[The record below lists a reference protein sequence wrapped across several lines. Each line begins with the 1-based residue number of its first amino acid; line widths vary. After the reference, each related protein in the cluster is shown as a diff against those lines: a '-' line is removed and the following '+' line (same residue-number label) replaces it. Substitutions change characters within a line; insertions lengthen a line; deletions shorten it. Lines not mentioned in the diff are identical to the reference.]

1 MDIEKLIERECKNRH
16 ANDECGIHDRA
27 YEKAIRESFE
37 KYGDLTDKILISIQ
51 LNAARERFRVH
62 ISRHIDVAD
71 CMVLFEL
78 LNEYE

>member
-1 MDIEKLIERECKNRH
+1 MDIEKLIERECKYRH
-16 ANDECGIHDRA
+16 ENDESGIHDKA
-27 YEKAIRESFE
+27 YEKAIRESFK
-37 KYGDLTDKILISIQ
+37 KYGDLTDKSIITFQ

-78 LNEYE
+78 LNE